1 MAEVVRRVSTDAGV
15 IALDQASDFPA
26 FDESDDVEPVEES
39 APRKRRTRADSGK
52 PRAPRA
58 TSTTKLAQELAEP
71 IVIIG
76 SMLAMTMP
84 TAGTVVSVRAE
95 ETAKALVKMAEKRPK
110 MLAALKRMSE
120 VGPAGEIVQT
130 IIMVVIAAQIDAER
144 ARPDSVI
151 AQAVGVTPIWMEL
164 NQALQDVRSE
174 MPEPSPMNDGGFGN
188 FDMPAPPDIAGY
200 DEDGIFTAPPM
211 FTAGKGAGSRN

>member
-1 MAEVVRRVSTDAGV
+1 MSEDVGV
-15 IALDQASDFPA
+15 LALDQAGDFPA
-26 FDESDDVEPVEES
+26 FEETDDTPEES

-58 TSTTKLAQELAEP
+58 TSTAKLATELAEP

-84 TAGTVVSVRAE
+84 TAGTVVSMRAE

-120 VGPAGEIVQT
+120 VGPAGELVQT
-130 IIMVVIAAQIDAER
+130 VIMVIVAAQIDAER

-164 NQALQDVRSE
+164 NQALEDVRNE
-174 MPEPSPMNDGGFGN
+174 MPDQPDLNDGGFGN
-188 FDMPAPPDIAGY
+188 FDQAPPVEYAGY
-200 DEDGIFTAPPM
+200 DDDGIFTAPPM
-211 FTAGKGAGSRN
+211 FTAGRGAGARN

>member
-1 MAEVVRRVSTDAGV
+1 MSEQPGV

-26 FDESDDVEPVEES
+26 FDESEDESTPEES
-39 APRKRRTRADSGK
+39 APRKRRTRTDSGK

-58 TSTTKLAQELAEP
+58 TSTAKLATELAEP

-84 TAGTVVSVRAE
+84 TAGTVVSMRAE

-120 VGPAGEIVQT
+120 IGPAGELVQT
-130 IIMVVIAAQIDAER
+130 VIMVIVAAQIDADR

-164 NQALQDVRSE
+164 NQALAEVREE
-174 MPEPSPMNDGGFGN
+174 MPPPPEGGFGN
-188 FDMPAPPDIAGY
+188 FDMPPPPEYAGY
-200 DEDGIFTAPPM
+200 DEDGIFSAPPM
-211 FTAGKGAGSRN
+211 FTAGKGAGVRN